1 MSAPLEVLA
10 VCTHNRTRSVLIGA
24 LLAAHLDEV
33 GVAAHVQSAG
43 TAARGHPTI
52 ERAARLLADRG
63 IDVVEHR
70 SRMLEPE
77 IVQAADVIVTAEQQH
92 VVAIAGRW
100 PGLFGRT
107 FTLPELV
114 RRAEAVGPRDGRP
127 IDEWLLDVGHGRL
140 TAFDYLDSVS
150 IPEVSDPTG
159 QSPAVWKQS
168 FDRIDAWTRRLAL
181 VLV

>member
-1 MSAPLEVLA
+1 MSATLELLA

-24 LLAAHLDEV
+24 LLAAHLEEV
-33 GVAAHVQSAG
+33 GVVAHVQSAG
-43 TAARGHPTI
+43 TAARGHPTM

-77 IVQAADVIVTAEQQH
+77 VVQAADLIVTAEQQH

-100 PGLFGRT
+100 PGLFRRT

-114 RRAEAVGPRDGRP
+114 RRGEAVGRRDGRP
-127 IDEWLLDVGHGRL
+127 IAEWLLDVGHGRL
-140 TAFDYLDSVS
+140 TAFDYLDSTS
-150 IPEVSDPTG
+150 IPEVADPTG
-159 QSPAVWKQS
+159 QSPAVWEQS
-168 FDRIDAWTRRLAL
+168 FARIDALTKRLAL

>member
-1 MSAPLEVLA
+1 MSAALQVLA

-24 LLAAHLDEV
+24 LLAEHLEAV
-33 GVAAHVQSAG
+33 GVAANVQSAG
-43 TAARGHPTI
+43 TAARGQLTM

-63 IDVVEHR
+63 IDVIEHR

-77 IVQAADVIVTAEQQH
+77 VVLAADLIVTAEQQH
-92 VVAIAGRW
+92 VVTIAGRW
-100 PGLFGRT
+100 PGLFRCT

-114 RRAEAVGPRDGRP
+114 CRAEAIGPRDGRP
-127 IDEWLLDVGHGRL
+127 IAEWLLDVGHGRL
-140 TAFDYLDSVS
+140 TAFDYLDSTS

-159 QSPAVWKQS
+159 QSPAVWDQS
-168 FDRIDAWTRRLAL
+168 FARIDALTKRLAL